1 MGFSSCLMCFLP
13 CFEMVRLKQHE
24 ICSLPECAMRC
35 FSDLWKTVDVSR
47 ALAISQKRKRDAMQL
62 SKQTKGHKLHQ
73 IARWIKST
81 CLKLRL
87 DSHSPHAPCTFNY
100 FGASHGETNEWIE
113 ADITWHNMPTNILHS
128 TNSAVSASLT
138 HMHSSENVNYRES
151 FVTQPNTLAGLNRS
165 PCMLDLCTGF
175 AILMLSKRKGSS
187 SSRNVWYLPASS
199 ELHFVWPNPSWSKVR
214 IKDRSRVVRTKYEC
228 ELSNI
233 LLNAVLSG
241 ARATTLVSPSGRN
254 PSLSL
259 LDVAQFR
266 HSMKLLRKWN
276 WQSQP
281 LRVDVPWNL
290 AINNHQTKQNTNI
303 QKGMRTQFWKFAI
316 YM

>member
-1 MGFSSCLMCFLP
+1 
-13 CFEMVRLKQHE
+13 
-24 ICSLPECAMRC
+24 
-35 FSDLWKTVDVSR
+35 
-47 ALAISQKRKRDAMQL
+47 
-62 SKQTKGHKLHQ
+62 
-73 IARWIKST
+73 
-81 CLKLRL
+81 
-87 DSHSPHAPCTFNY
+87 
-100 FGASHGETNEWIE
+100 
-113 ADITWHNMPTNILHS
+113 MPTNILHS

-151 FVTQPNTLAGLNRS
+151 FSTQPNTLAGLNRS

-187 SSRNVWYLPASS
+187 SSRTFDICLGPASFTLS
-199 ELHFVWPNPSWSKVR
+199 DQTRPEAKCESR
-214 IKDRSRVVRTKYEC
+214 DRSREVRTKYEC

-266 HSMKLLRKWN
+266 NSMKLLRKWN
-276 WQSQP
+276 
-281 LRVDVPWNL
+281 
-290 AINNHQTKQNTNI
+290 
-303 QKGMRTQFWKFAI
+303 
-316 YM
+316 